1 MENIINCMDNYI
13 IELEEEMMKIVSDEK
28 IPLAEKNKLMAPIK
42 DQRKVIDYG
51 KNALLKI
58 KNKTY
63 KAECGMSTQTLD
75 KLKGSDT

>member
-1 MENIINCMDNYI
+1 MDNYI
-13 IELEEEMMKIVSDEK
+13 KELEAEMMTIVSDEK

-42 DQRKVIDYG
+42 DQRKVIEYG

-63 KAECGMSTQTLD
+63 EAECGMSAQTLD

>member
-1 MENIINCMDNYI
+1 MDNYI

-63 KAECGMSTQTLD
+63 EAECGMSTQTLD